1 MDSSGRLLHEGSS
14 PPLDP
19 RKSQQSNASI
29 NTNAYV
35 LDISSQYCKNGE
47 YTALMLRKIN
57 PKRSYT
63 QTWHFTKDGRLKCE
77 FDDMYVQP
85 QSGFLGLKQGNI
97 AVLGPTQSVCYL
109 KMDDGIPFEQ
119 SIFTQKMR
127 KGSGML
133 TVQVLSDG
141 PTRVLQILDVRNMP
155 PYGSSLSNRDELFQL
170 KRYSLSQANTPK
182 KSSKDLTSEN
192 DASIKLASVQ
202 KTTQEYQLLINT
214 AGIGISIVNPSN
226 EELVYV
232 YMQNVIVDYC
242 NKINEHFFNCSIK
255 YIQTDNQLIDAE
267 KSIVFYTMDLEES
280 NPNAHLPAI
289 SISAHKLVSPHLEA
303 HFFEQVQIKIK
314 DVILNIEEQLLLKLY
329 DFFGYGQIEKELE
342 LIKGEIET
350 KNMHIGITSSL
361 NQSSRIYFSL
371 LEIELNKIRLSVFT
385 SSHFSNDLLEIKKR
399 TGLRLMRFEDAKIF
413 LEPFRKTYSLETF
426 SFLADAIVNHYR
438 KGKK

>member
-1 MDSSGRLLHEGSS
+1 
-14 PPLDP
+14 
-19 RKSQQSNASI
+19 
-29 NTNAYV
+29 
-35 LDISSQYCKNGE
+35 
-47 YTALMLRKIN
+47 
-57 PKRSYT
+57 
-63 QTWHFTKDGRLKCE
+63 
-77 FDDMYVQP
+77 
-85 QSGFLGLKQGNI
+85 
-97 AVLGPTQSVCYL
+97 
-109 KMDDGIPFEQ
+109 
-119 SIFTQKMR
+119 
-127 KGSGML
+127 ML
-133 TVQVLSDG
+133 TVQILSDG

-155 PYGSSLSNRDELFQL
+155 QHGSSLSSNRDELFQL

-182 KSSKDLTSEN
+182 KNSKDLTL
-192 DASIKLASVQ
+192 DDTASKLTAAVQ

-214 AGIGISIVNPSN
+214 AGIGISIVNPLN

-232 YMQNVIVDYC
+232 YMENVIVDYC

-289 SISAHKLVSPHLEA
+289 SISAHKLISPNLEA

-329 DFFGYGQIEKELE
+329 DFFGYGQVEKELE
-342 LIKGEIET
+342 LIKGEIGT
-350 KNMHIGITSSL
+350 KNMHISMTSSL
-361 NQSSRIYFSL
+361 NQCSRIYFSL

-385 SSHFSNDLLEIKKR
+385 SSHFSTDLLEIKKR

-426 SFLADAIVNHYR
+426 TFLIDAILNHYR
-438 KGKK
+438 KELKGQAAKILGSVDFLGNPLGFMNDVTDGITELIDGNIGGLFVNISHGISDSTAKFTSVLSDSLGAVTLDSRHQEIRKRIKQESSNGPIKAGLVGLGIGLLGGLTSIVTQTYEGAVQQGGVQGRLIK